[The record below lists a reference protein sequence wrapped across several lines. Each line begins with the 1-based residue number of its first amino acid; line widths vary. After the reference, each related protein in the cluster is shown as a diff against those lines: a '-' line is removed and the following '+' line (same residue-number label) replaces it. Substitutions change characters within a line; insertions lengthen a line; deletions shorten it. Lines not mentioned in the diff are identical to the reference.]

1 MRRAIVVALT
11 LGLLAGA
18 AVAPAEAAKKKKK
31 KKPPVTFQA
40 EGSLIT
46 ANPGDLNGAGITRQ
60 EFLATCAVPV
70 SQGLDG
76 YVIELDEAISAVTAE
91 VQVTGADASG
101 MHDLD
106 LYFFD
111 ESCAS
116 TGESSTEAADEFG
129 TMVAGTKYVLVTAF
143 LGTEITFELEATE
156 LK

>member
-1 MRRAIVVALT
+1 MRRAIVVAVT

-18 AVAPAEAAKKKKK
+18 AVAPAEAKKKKK

-46 ANPGDLNGAGITRQ
+46 SNPGDLNGAGITRN
-60 EFLATCAVPV
+60 EFTAQCAIPA

-76 YVIELDEAISAVTAE
+76 FVIELDEKISAVTSM
-91 VQVTGADASG
+91 VQVTGTDATG

-111 ESCAS
+111 DGCGA

-143 LGTEITFELEATE
+143 TGAEIAFTFEAEE
-156 LK
+156 MK